1 MTSAIDGKVTT
12 AWGID
17 AGPGRRNQS
26 RKAIFVG
33 DKPVLFSAGMRL
45 KIELSQNHG
54 GWNSDDLQSHNLGR
68 FRISVTPTTE
78 VVADPLPA
86 GIRHCIENIPR
97 DQRTPAQVGAIF
109 SYWRTL
115 KPEFKEANAR
125 LEALWKQWPDWT
137 PLLIFSRRTG
147 SGPGE
152 KRKPTRLFK
161 RGDWL
166 KPDHKVIFGTP
177 AVLHPLPAD
186 GDDSRLSLARWLTD
200 PLSPT
205 AARVA
210 VNRLWQHYFAIGLV
224 ETSED
229 FGVQSAKPQGLG
241 IIIVVVHAGHLE
253 ADEGGGVGLIA
264 GVEQTCGVV
273 VIFGAEGLVTAALGV
288 LAPESFP
295 APEESEFWLHN
306 RFGYKAWGHCPH
318 LR

>member
-26 RKAIFVG
+26 RKAVFVG

-97 DQRTPAQVGAIF
+97 DQRTSAQVGAIF

-125 LEALWKQWPDWT
+125 LEALWKQWPDGT
-137 PLLIFSRRTG
+137 PLLIFLAVPAAVRVKNG
-147 SGPGE
+147 SLLASLSGV
-152 KRKPTRLFK
+152 T
-161 RGDWL
+161 
-166 KPDHKVIFGTP
+166 
-177 AVLHPLPAD
+177 
-186 GDDSRLSLARWLTD
+186 DSNRITKLSLAHLPFCIPCPRMLM
-200 PLSPT
+200 
-205 AARVA
+205 
-210 VNRLWQHYFAIGLV
+210 ILV
-224 ETSED
+224 C
-229 FGVQSAKPQGLG
+229 L
-241 IIIVVVHAGHLE
+241 
-253 ADEGGGVGLIA
+253 
-264 GVEQTCGVV
+264 
-273 VIFGAEGLVTAALGV
+273 
-288 LAPESFP
+288 
-295 APEESEFWLHN
+295 
-306 RFGYKAWGHCPH
+306 
-318 LR
+318 